1 MRALIFFVAI
11 FGLSVAAYAADDLAA
26 GQDVI
31 RSQEQAISRDDAATA
46 YSFAAPLIQ
55 NMFGDPET
63 FMSMVRKGYAPVY
76 RHKVFEFG
84 QARTVDG
91 KIAQN
96 VHIVDADGVDWDA
109 LYTLEQQPDGGLKIT
124 GCVLSKSVGA

>member
-1 MRALIFFVAI
+1 MRALIFLVA
-11 FGLSVAAYAADDLAA
+11 FGLAVTTHAADDLAA

-46 YSFAAPLIQ
+46 YSLAAPIIQ
-55 NMFGDPET
+55 NMFGNPET

-109 LYTLEQQPDGGLKIT
+109 LYTLEQQPDGSMKIT
-124 GCVLSKSVGA
+124 GCALSKSVGA